1 MPPTEPPPTAPP
13 TEPPPTAPPQGRTV
27 TASNPAET
35 VMTTVDKPPLVL
47 IALLVDTES
56 CGTESPQ
63 GSFNL
68 CLEIDATG
76 ATEMLEDD
84 PALITIHLTASRWSA
99 LRSGYRNGQFWV
111 FKRSDAAA
119 AWADIPACINGATDE
134 CYEVTQYRDGS
145 AKVTIRNVR
154 SFSQYAIAVVPP
166 PRSAGSG
173 GGADSRRRGSL
184 ARVTGTPTPTVP
196 VIVPPTVRPTAVI
209 PTLPPPTVPPTA
221 VPPTAVPPTAVHPTA
236 VPPTAIP
243 PTAVP
248 PTPVPPTPIP
258 PTAAPPTA
266 VPPTPTEAPTL
277 PVQVEAA
284 TPPPPTPVDAPTL
297 EPTEVTAALP
307 PTAVAPA
314 PTPTPPL
321 VGEPGGDLPP
331 WLLIVIIA
339 AVLAVGGMGFLAFRL
354 LRAQ

>member
-221 VPPTAVPPTAVHPTA
+221 VPPTAVPPTAV
-236 VPPTAIP
+236 
-243 PTAVP
+243 P
-248 PTPVPPTPIP
+248 PTPGSTPHGDTAYGRTTHTSTAHADTP
-258 PTAAPPTA
+258 DGSAAHRGSANAYRGSHASGSGRGRHAAAPDTRRRANAGAHRGYRRLAAHSSGAGPHSDTA
-266 VPPTPTEAPTL
+266 S
-277 PVQVEAA
+277 
-284 TPPPPTPVDAPTL
+284 
-297 EPTEVTAALP
+297 
-307 PTAVAPA
+307 
-314 PTPTPPL
+314 
-321 VGEPGGDLPP
+321 GG
-331 WLLIVIIA
+331 
-339 AVLAVGGMGFLAFRL
+339 
-354 LRAQ
+354 